1 MPGSRETFD
10 EQTRLNRLV
19 RTLRS
24 KKLRAMLYYSQEGKC
39 AICGADLP
47 DGWHADHLVPWT
59 KTHRTNVHEMQALC
73 PKCNLEKGTNM
84 LRKHQAE
91 MQDHAKNLVAGL
103 STKKKILV
111 YCTPGGGK
119 SALPAILLKYLGEML
134 PEERNYRLCWAVP
147 RDALRKQG
155 EWSFI
160 ELKPI
165 IGHNCEIRA
174 AGNDFNPA
182 RSTMGYVVNYQAL
195 SKNPDLHRDNFDLAK
210 KRNHPYILF
219 LDECHHVPAPNED
232 VEDPEEKAYYRAVA
246 PLVELCDI
254 LVMATGTLERHDKK
268 KIAFL
273 PYTGTAGGEWVDLK
287 SKDWHVIRY
296 TRKDALEEGAVVPLH
311 MTYGDGA
318 AIWTS
323 ATGEE
328 LSVESIA
335 EMERRYQSPALRTA
349 LETEYAYALIDKCLQ
364 HWHSYKQN
372 VYSKAKLLII
382 APSVRVARS
391 YYKYIRSSGLLCE
404 IAVSDDGDDA
414 KIAIDRF
421 KGKARPYCDI
431 LVSVAIAYEGLD
443 VKEITHVALL
453 TKYRS
458 KPWIEQAISRA
469 NRVADGKSHGYVYAP
484 DDPSL
489 RTILDEIEREQQGVV
504 IPIRE
509 ILPKCPPDGPPPPR
523 VEISPIGSEWTGAR
537 GQDLEGTTR
546 TTYEEDAFLSE
557 QMKQF
562 GIHGSTIQLK
572 QLLTNIGVSALMPV
586 NGKGNT
592 TQSVLPPVSVRE
604 KKIKDNILAYVN
616 SVAKGDPEIIKQVR
630 TAAKRKFGAIEELDY
645 EGLREQWAWLQAI
658 FPGGVSYESV
668 DDQ

>member
-1 MPGSRETFD
+1 M
-10 EQTRLNRLV
+10 

-24 KKLRAMLYYSQEGKC
+24 KKLRALLYYSQDGKC
-39 AICGADLP
+39 AECGCELP
-47 DGWHADHLVPWT
+47 EDWHADHIVPWVV
-59 KTHRTNVHEMQALC
+59 THDTNVHDMQALC
-73 PKCNLEKGTNM
+73 PKCNLEKGTKM

-91 MQDHAKNLVAGL
+91 MESHTKNLISGL

-119 SALPAILLKYLGEML
+119 SALPAIMMKYLGEML
-134 PEERNYRLCWAVP
+134 PDDRNYRICWVVP

-160 ELKPI
+160 ELKPL

-182 RSTMGYVVNYQAL
+182 RSTMGYIVNYQAL
-195 SKNPDLHRDNFDLAK
+195 AKNPDLHRDNFELAR
-210 KRNHPYILF
+210 KRGHPYILF
-219 LDECHHVPAPNED
+219 LDEGHHVPAPNED
-232 VEDPEEKAYYRAVA
+232 VDDPEEKAYYRAVA

-254 LVMATGTLERHDKK
+254 LVVASGTLERHDKK

-273 PYTGTAGGEWVDLK
+273 PYTGSAGGEWVDLK

-318 AIWTS
+318 AVWTS

-328 LSVESIA
+328 ISVESLA

-349 LETEYAYALIDKCLQ
+349 LETGYAYALMDKLLH
-364 HWHSYKQN
+364 HWNSYKSN
-372 VYSKAKLLII
+372 VYSKSKLLII
-382 APSVRVARS
+382 APSVRFARA
-391 YYKYIRSSGLLCE
+391 YYQYIRASGLQCE

-421 KGKARPYCDI
+421 KGIARPHCDI

-443 VKEITHVALL
+443 VKEITHVGLF

-469 NRVADGKSHGYVYAP
+469 NRAAEGKTHGYVYAP

-489 RTILDEIEREQQGVV
+489 RSILDEIEREQQGVV
-504 IPIRE
+504 IPKRE
-509 ILPKCPPDGPPPPR
+509 LPPVWPPAPPPPPR
-523 VEISPIGSEWTGAR
+523 TEISPIGSQLTAAR
-537 GQDLEGTTR
+537 GGDLDGTTK
-546 TTYEEDAFLSE
+546 TTYAEDAFLSE

-572 QLLTNIGVSALMPV
+572 QLLTNIGVSELMPV

-592 TQSVLPPVSVRE
+592 SQSVLPPVSVRE
-604 KKIKDNILAYVN
+604 KKIKDNITSYVG
-616 SVAKGDPEIIKQVR
+616 SIAKGDVEIIKQVR
-630 TAAKRKFGAIEELDY
+630 LAARNRFGPIEHLDY
-645 EGLREQWAWLQAI
+645 EGLREQWAWLQATY
-658 FPGGVSYESV
+658 PGGVTYESI
-668 DDQ
+668 DQY